1 MRVVPLAD
9 RTGCY
14 HLVHRADALR
24 ILVNS
29 LGECLDIR
37 TKLCHV
43 NDLVYHADLRTVF
56 RAGFIMIQ
64 LDHIVHLVDDGLHIL
79 ASLAC
84 LHKLSGVHC
93 VGSGLARHYIVF
105 AGSGTDGVNVGV
117 VALWSAQYIVGS
129 SAGLTE
135 RNL

>member
-9 RTGCY
+9 RTRCY

-29 LGECLDIR
+29 LGKCLDIR

-56 RAGFIMIQ
+56 RTGFIMIQ

-79 ASLAC
+79 TSLAC

-117 VALWSAQYIVGS
+117 VALGAAQYIVGS
-129 SAGLTE
+129 SAGLAE

>member
-1 MRVVPLAD
+1 
-9 RTGCY
+9 
-14 HLVHRADALR
+14 
-24 ILVNS
+24 
-29 LGECLDIR
+29 
-37 TKLCHV
+37 
-43 NDLVYHADLRTVF
+43 
-56 RAGFIMIQ
+56 MIQ

-117 VALWSAQYIVGS
+117 VALGSTQYIVGS
-129 SAGLTE
+129 STGLTE